1 MSNIPKLRFPEF
13 TDAWEKCKLGKIAIK
28 VTEKNKDGIF
38 QETLTNSAEFGV
50 ISQRDFF
57 DKDISNPENLNG
69 YYIVKPNDFVYNP
82 RISNLAPV
90 GPIKR
95 NQLNRIGI
103 MSPLYF
109 IFRVSS
115 NIDLD
120 FLDSFFSTNLW
131 HLFMKLNGDSGAR
144 ADRIAIKDKI
154 FMEMPISFP
163 TLSEQQKIGNLFKQL
178 DRLITLHKR
187 KWDDVILLKKALLQ
201 KMFPKNGSDFP
212 EIRFSEFTDAWEK
225 CKLENFVE
233 ITTGKLDAN
242 AMVNDGKYDF
252 YTSGIKKFKIN
263 IPAFTGPAITIAG
276 NGATVGFMH
285 LADGEFN
292 AYQRTYVLTKF
303 SNSIREFLFYEI
315 GIKLPRK
322 ISAEARTG
330 NIPYIVM
337 DMLTNLDVFTPTVP
351 EQQKIGNLFKQLDH
365 LITLH
370 KRQHEH
376 YQLLK
381 KALLQQMFV

>member
-1 MSNIPKLRFPEF
+1 MILNGFFITKNPY
-13 TDAWEKCKLGKIAIK
+13 AWEKCKLGEVLIYEQPTK
-28 VTEKNKDGIF
+28 
-38 QETLTNSAEFGV
+38 
-50 ISQRDFF
+50 
-57 DKDISNPENLNG
+57 
-69 YYIVKPNDFVYNP
+69 YIVENTNYEQSGIPVLTAGKTFILGYTQENFGIKQANKNNPVIIFDDFTTSSHLVDFPFKIKSSAMKILKENPNKGDLHFLFNSLNNIRYEP
-82 RISNLAPV
+82 QSHERHWIS
-90 GPIKR
+90 K
-95 NQLNRIGI
+95 
-103 MSPLYF
+103 
-109 IFRVSS
+109 
-115 NIDLD
+115 
-120 FLDSFFSTNLW
+120 FSE
-131 HLFMKLNGDSGAR
+131 F
-144 ADRIAIKDKI
+144 
-154 FMEMPISFP
+154 EISTP
-163 TLSEQQKIGNLFKQL
+163 TLPEQQKIGALFRRL

-212 EIRFSEFTDAWEK
+212 EIRFPEFTDAWEK

-370 KRQHEH
+370 K
-376 YQLLK
+376 
-381 KALLQQMFV
+381 

>member
-1 MSNIPKLRFPEF
+1 MSNIPKLRFP
-13 TDAWEKCKLGKIAIK
+13 
-28 VTEKNKDGIF
+28 
-38 QETLTNSAEFGV
+38 
-50 ISQRDFF
+50 
-57 DKDISNPENLNG
+57 
-69 YYIVKPNDFVYNP
+69 
-82 RISNLAPV
+82 
-90 GPIKR
+90 
-95 NQLNRIGI
+95 
-103 MSPLYF
+103 
-109 IFRVSS
+109 
-115 NIDLD
+115 
-120 FLDSFFSTNLW
+120 
-131 HLFMKLNGDSGAR
+131 
-144 ADRIAIKDKI
+144 
-154 FMEMPISFP
+154 
-163 TLSEQQKIGNLFKQL
+163 
-178 DRLITLHKR
+178 
-187 KWDDVILLKKALLQ
+187 
-201 KMFPKNGSDFP
+201 
-212 EIRFSEFTDAWEK
+212 EFTDAWEK

-370 KRQHEH
+370 KRKWDDVILLKKALLQKMFPKNGSDFPEIRFSEFTDAWEKCKLGEIATINPKSTLPQTFNYVDLESVVGTEMRSYKIEKLYSAPSRAQRLAKYGDIFYQTVRPYQKNNYLFELDDENYVFSTGYAQIRSKIYPYFLFTLIQNDRFVNEVLDNCTGTSYPAINATDLKNITIFISNNPIEQQKIGNLFKQLDRLITLHKRQHEH

>member
-1 MSNIPKLRFPEF
+1 M
-13 TDAWEKCKLGKIAIK
+13 
-28 VTEKNKDGIF
+28 
-38 QETLTNSAEFGV
+38 
-50 ISQRDFF
+50 
-57 DKDISNPENLNG
+57 
-69 YYIVKPNDFVYNP
+69 
-82 RISNLAPV
+82 
-90 GPIKR
+90 
-95 NQLNRIGI
+95 
-103 MSPLYF
+103 
-109 IFRVSS
+109 
-115 NIDLD
+115 
-120 FLDSFFSTNLW
+120 FLS
-131 HLFMKLNGDSGAR
+131 
-144 ADRIAIKDKI
+144 
-154 FMEMPISFP
+154 
-163 TLSEQQKIGNLFKQL
+163 LFKSHL
-178 DRLITLHKR
+178 ANYSKWLFIT
-187 KWDDVILLKKALLQ
+187 
-201 KMFPKNGSDFP
+201 KNP
-212 EIRFSEFTDAWEK
+212 YAWEK

-351 EQQKIGNLFKQLDH
+351 EQQKIGNLFKQLDR

-370 KRQHEH
+370 K
-376 YQLLK
+376 
-381 KALLQQMFV
+381 

>member
-1 MSNIPKLRFPEF
+1 MKNHNIPKLRYPEF
-13 TDAWEKCKLGKIAIK
+13 TDAWEKCKVKEIFK
-28 VTEKNKDGIF
+28 VTRGNVLSTNELKEKSSDYPYPVYSSQTKNDGLLGFYNQYLYENAITWTTDGANAGTVKYRDKKF
-38 QETLTNSAEFGV
+38 YCTNVCGVLTSA
-50 ISQRDFF
+50 
-57 DKDISNPENLNG
+57 NG
-69 YYIVKPNDFVYNP
+69 YANEMVSEALNLIAYRFVSKVGNP
-82 RISNLAPV
+82 KLMNNV
-90 GPIKR
+90 
-95 NQLNRIGI
+95 
-103 MSPLYF
+103 MSEIEIYL
-109 IFRVSS
+109 
-115 NIDLD
+115 
-120 FLDSFFSTNLW
+120 
-131 HLFMKLNGDSGAR
+131 
-144 ADRIAIKDKI
+144 
-154 FMEMPISFP
+154 P
-163 TLSEQQKIGNLFKQL
+163 TLPEQQKIGNLFKQL

-212 EIRFSEFTDAWEK
+212 EIRFPEFTDAWEK

-351 EQQKIGNLFKQLDH
+351 EQQKIGNLFKQLDR

>member
-1 MSNIPKLRFPEF
+1 MSNIPKLRFP
-13 TDAWEKCKLGKIAIK
+13 
-28 VTEKNKDGIF
+28 
-38 QETLTNSAEFGV
+38 
-50 ISQRDFF
+50 
-57 DKDISNPENLNG
+57 
-69 YYIVKPNDFVYNP
+69 
-82 RISNLAPV
+82 
-90 GPIKR
+90 
-95 NQLNRIGI
+95 
-103 MSPLYF
+103 
-109 IFRVSS
+109 
-115 NIDLD
+115 
-120 FLDSFFSTNLW
+120 
-131 HLFMKLNGDSGAR
+131 
-144 ADRIAIKDKI
+144 
-154 FMEMPISFP
+154 
-163 TLSEQQKIGNLFKQL
+163 
-178 DRLITLHKR
+178 
-187 KWDDVILLKKALLQ
+187 
-201 KMFPKNGSDFP
+201 
-212 EIRFSEFTDAWEK
+212 EFTDAWEK

-351 EQQKIGNLFKQLDH
+351 EQQKIGNLFKQLDRLITLH
-365 LITLH
+365 KRKWDDVILLKRALLQKMFPKNGSDFPEIRFPEFTDAWEKCKLGEIATINPKSTLPQTFNYVDLESVVGTEMRSYKIEKLYSAPSRAQRLAKYGDIFYQTVRPYQKNNYLFELDDENYVFSTGYAQIRSKIYPYFLFTLIQNDRFVNEVLDNCTGTSYPAINATDLKNITIFISNNPIEQQKIGNLFKQLDRLITLH

>member
-1 MSNIPKLRFPEF
+1 M
-13 TDAWEKCKLGKIAIK
+13 
-28 VTEKNKDGIF
+28 
-38 QETLTNSAEFGV
+38 
-50 ISQRDFF
+50 
-57 DKDISNPENLNG
+57 
-69 YYIVKPNDFVYNP
+69 
-82 RISNLAPV
+82 
-90 GPIKR
+90 
-95 NQLNRIGI
+95 
-103 MSPLYF
+103 
-109 IFRVSS
+109 
-115 NIDLD
+115 
-120 FLDSFFSTNLW
+120 
-131 HLFMKLNGDSGAR
+131 
-144 ADRIAIKDKI
+144 
-154 FMEMPISFP
+154 
-163 TLSEQQKIGNLFKQL
+163 
-178 DRLITLHKR
+178 
-187 KWDDVILLKKALLQ
+187 
-201 KMFPKNGSDFP
+201 
-212 EIRFSEFTDAWEK
+212 
-225 CKLENFVE
+225 ENFVE

-351 EQQKIGNLFKQLDH
+351 EQQKIGNLFKQLDR

-370 KRQHEH
+370 KRKWDDVI
-376 YQLLK
+376 LLK
-381 KALLQQMFV
+381 KALLQKMFPKNGSDFPEIRFPEFTDAWEKCKLGEVAKRVKGNDGDMSLPTLTISAGSGWLDQKDRFSGNIAGSEQKNYTLLKRGQLSYNHGNSKLAKYGAVFVLRTYEKALVPRVYHSFTMLNNADADFIEFLFATKIPDKELVKKITSGARTDGLLNISFEGFMDIAITIPTLPEQQKIGNLFKQLDRLITLHK

>member
-1 MSNIPKLRFPEF
+1 MTKNPY
-13 TDAWEKCKLGKIAIK
+13 AWEKCKLGEVLIYEQPTK
-28 VTEKNKDGIF
+28 
-38 QETLTNSAEFGV
+38 
-50 ISQRDFF
+50 
-57 DKDISNPENLNG
+57 
-69 YYIVKPNDFVYNP
+69 YIVENTNYEQSGIPVLTAGKTFILGYTQENFGIKQANKNNPVIIFDDFTTSSHLVDFPFKIKSSAMKILKENPNKGDLHFLFNSLNNIRYEP
-82 RISNLAPV
+82 QSHERHWIS
-90 GPIKR
+90 K
-95 NQLNRIGI
+95 
-103 MSPLYF
+103 
-109 IFRVSS
+109 
-115 NIDLD
+115 
-120 FLDSFFSTNLW
+120 FSE
-131 HLFMKLNGDSGAR
+131 F
-144 ADRIAIKDKI
+144 
-154 FMEMPISFP
+154 EISTP
-163 TLSEQQKIGNLFKQL
+163 TLPEQQKIGALFRRL

-212 EIRFSEFTDAWEK
+212 EIRFPEFTDAWEK

-370 KRQHEH
+370 K
-376 YQLLK
+376 
-381 KALLQQMFV
+381 